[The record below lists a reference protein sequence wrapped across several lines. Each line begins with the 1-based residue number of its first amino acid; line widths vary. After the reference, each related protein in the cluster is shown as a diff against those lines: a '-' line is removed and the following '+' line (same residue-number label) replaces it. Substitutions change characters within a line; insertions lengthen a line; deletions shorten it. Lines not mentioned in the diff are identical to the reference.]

1 VSAFSP
7 SPLGTT
13 WRKSTRSNADGSCVE
28 VRRDHNEV
36 HVRDTKNRR
45 GPFLRFTTDSWRDF
59 VAEVQQGHFDRRS
72 NS

>member
-1 VSAFSP
+1 MAAFNRTSL
-7 SPLGTT
+7 STA

-28 VRRDHNEV
+28 VRREQDEV

-45 GPFLRFTTDSWRDF
+45 GPILRFGTDSWREF
-59 VAEVQQGHFDRRS
+59 VAEVQDGHFDRRS